1 MKKQTFAVIH
11 FDVRPLKIRKN
22 LRFRN
27 RHTYFPRSEI
37 QVPYSSFLNLI
48 AKFAKCFDKKP
59 PKKPYKSQ
67 NFISQHLVH

>member
-27 RHTYFPRSEI
+27 RPTYFPRSEI
-37 QVPYSSFLNLI
+37 QVPYSSFLNLL
-48 AKFAKCFDKKP
+48 AKFAKCFE
-59 PKKPYKSQ
+59 
-67 NFISQHLVH
+67 

>member
-1 MKKQTFAVIH
+1 MLKVIFPFSYDANFRYICQKKKTFAVIH

-37 QVPYSSFLNLI
+37 PVPYSSFLNLL
-48 AKFAKCFDKKP
+48 AKFAKCFE
-59 PKKPYKSQ
+59 
-67 NFISQHLVH
+67 